1 MKAKM
6 LELSEIFNMMVS
18 HIDPK
23 ARGFKAKILQKLF
36 EATCKGETVKPGVLA
51 LKLGC
56 SEMTVRRTLGW
67 LSDLGIAKRL
77 VGNRWRLSAP
87 SLTSTLTRALQ
98 NRLFDFKRAL
108 AYAQAVDNTMGLHID
123 EPLPAWYD
131 GMVFGSDNENGVIP
145 AHSAAFDESGKILT
159 VSDKARTKDNKKHY
173 RRCSKNGLFLPFSA
187 FKRFFSDSTFPL
199 SYSLASVS
207 NLLSSNGGF

>member
-1 MKAKM
+1 MERKM
-6 LELSEIFNMMVS
+6 PELSEIFDRMIS

-23 ARGFKAKILQKLF
+23 ARGFKAQILQKLV
-36 EATCKGETVKPGVLA
+36 EATCKGETVKPRKLA
-51 LKLGC
+51 LKLDC

-67 LSDLGIAKRL
+67 LSDLGVAKRL

-87 SLTSTLTRALQ
+87 SLTSTMTRALQ

-108 AYAQAVDNTMGLHID
+108 AYAQAVDNTIGLHVD

-159 VSDKARTKDNKKHY
+159 ISDSSGTKDNDKRI
-173 RRCSKNGLFLPFSA
+173 RRSTKNCFIWAFSGLKGLFEDFGLQ
-187 FKRFFSDSTFPL
+187 L
-199 SYSLASVS
+199 SYSLAPI
-207 NLLSSNGGF
+207 